1 MVKTLVEWPF
11 SVLLVAMC
19 AVCAVLLF
27 GTGWLLQR
35 FLSERVSLPTLER
48 ELFALIGA
56 AFGIVLAFVIFVQ
69 WTDNDRMKS
78 IVDTETG
85 AMAAVLRYSESF
97 DTAGEMDEA
106 VLAYRDLVVNVSVP
120 ALKDGRV
127 EDAWNIG
134 GAGLTLLI
142 RTFDQIEPTEA
153 NQTFYELAAG
163 HIDTLTT
170 THRERIEVSQS
181 DLSPPM
187 WWFVILFSVLMLVL
201 VALIQPPD
209 SLGAILLLGSVV
221 AFFGLTLTLIVSLNY
236 PLNGTFTASIEPYFR
251 GVLGNSG

>member
-11 SVLLVAMC
+11 AVLLVAMC
-19 AVCAVLLF
+19 ALCAALLF
-27 GTGWLLQR
+27 GTGWAVKR
-35 FLSERVSLPTLER
+35 FLSDRVSLPTLER

-56 AFGIVLAFVIFVQ
+56 AFGIILAFVIFVQ

-78 IVDTETG
+78 IVENETG
-85 AMAAVLRYSESF
+85 AMAAVLRYSEGF
-97 DTAGEMDEA
+97 DPSGDLDEA
-106 VLAYRDLVVNVSVP
+106 VLAYRDLVVNVAIP
-120 ALKDGRV
+120 ALKDGRAD
-127 EDAWNIG
+127 DAWNVG

-142 RTFDQIEPTEA
+142 RTFDKIDPAEE
-153 NQTFYELAAG
+153 NQTFYDLAAG
-163 HIDTLTT
+163 HIDALTT

-236 PLNGTFTASIEPYFR
+236 PLNGTFATSIEPYFR

>member
-27 GTGWLLQR
+27 GTGWVFQR

-56 AFGIVLAFVIFVQ
+56 AFGIILAFVIFVQ

-97 DTAGEMDEA
+97 DTVGEMDEA

-142 RTFDQIEPTEA
+142 RTFD
-153 NQTFYELAAG
+153 
-163 HIDTLTT
+163 
-170 THRERIEVSQS
+170 
-181 DLSPPM
+181 
-187 WWFVILFSVLMLVL
+187 
-201 VALIQPPD
+201 
-209 SLGAILLLGSVV
+209 
-221 AFFGLTLTLIVSLNY
+221 
-236 PLNGTFTASIEPYFR
+236 
-251 GVLGNSG
+251 